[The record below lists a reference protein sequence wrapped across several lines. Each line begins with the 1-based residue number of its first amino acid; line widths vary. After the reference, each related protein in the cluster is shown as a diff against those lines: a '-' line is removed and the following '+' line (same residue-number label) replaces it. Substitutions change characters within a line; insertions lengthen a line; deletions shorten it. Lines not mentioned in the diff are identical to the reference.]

1 MQFHIEQIRTEGF
14 TVIEGFLSEEQL
26 ARSRR
31 VLTEI
36 EAEADFGQAEYWGTR
51 TKRVRNLLGR
61 STAFDDIVIDPRL
74 LELVEGILGP
84 AFQLS
89 IATMIKIFP
98 GETSQPLHQDDGH
111 WPVPRPHQPFV
122 LNTMFAIDPFT
133 VENGGTTLV
142 PRSHLSG
149 EPVDQSA
156 ARTAVS
162 MPAGSLLAWDGATWH
177 GGGANTSCQERLGLN
192 INYNV
197 GWLRQQENQF
207 VSIPPAE
214 VLRRPERLQRLLG
227 YQHHRVL
234 GLSDGRDPLAVI
246 QERFG

>member
-1 MQFHIEQIRTEGF
+1 
-14 TVIEGFLSEEQL
+14 
-26 ARSRR
+26 
-31 VLTEI
+31 
-36 EAEADFGQAEYWGTR
+36 
-51 TKRVRNLLGR
+51 
-61 STAFDDIVIDPRL
+61 
-74 LELVEGILGP
+74 
-84 AFQLS
+84 
-89 IATMIKIFP
+89 MIKIFP

-142 PRSHLSG
+142 PGSHLSD

-214 VLRRPERLQRLLG
+214 VLSRPERLQRLLG

-234 GLSDGRDPLAVI
+234 GAIGRP
-246 QERFG
+246 